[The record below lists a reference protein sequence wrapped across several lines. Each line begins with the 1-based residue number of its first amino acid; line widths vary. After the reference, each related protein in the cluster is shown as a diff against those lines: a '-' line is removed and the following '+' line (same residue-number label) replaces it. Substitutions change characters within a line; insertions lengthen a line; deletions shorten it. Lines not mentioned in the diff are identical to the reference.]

1 MKLFFGQIFPEIQID
16 SDEQQHITKV
26 LRMRE
31 GEEIFVTDGKGN
43 LAKGSLILEGKKVSL
58 HVLEVQKDLP
68 DFSPKLHIA
77 IAPTKNI
84 DRIEFFVEK
93 AVEMGIAEISFIQTD
108 NSERKIINIDKIR
121 KQAIGASKQSLRC
134 HFPVVND
141 LRKFS
146 DFMKTLDPETTFVAH
161 CNENLE
167 RINLNALRSFDS
179 AQDDKRDN
187 KTSDDMPVDVRLRF
201 SKTFSQYTFL
211 IGPEGDFSD
220 KEIQLLADKGIKAV
234 SLGNQRLRTETAGI
248 FVAAWNY
255 DRMF

>member
-1 MKLFFGQIFPEIQID
+1 MKLFFGQIFPEILID

-31 GEEIFVTDGKGN
+31 GEEIFVTDGNGN
-43 LAKGSLILEGKKVSL
+43 LAKGNLVFEGKKVSL
-58 HVLEVQKDLP
+58 DVSEVKENLP

-93 AVEMGIAEISFIQTD
+93 AVEMGISEISFILTEKT
-108 NSERKIINIDKIR
+108 ERKNISIDKLR
-121 KQAIGASKQSLRC
+121 KQAIGASKQSHRF
-134 HFPVVND
+134 HFPKVND
-141 LRKFS
+141 LIKFS
-146 DFMKTLDPETTFVAH
+146 DFMKNLDSENTFVAH

-167 RINLNALRSFDS
+167 RINLNALREP
-179 AQDDKRDN
+179 QRDN
-187 KTSDDMPVDVRLRF
+187 AINQQPATSN
-201 SKTFSQYTFL
+201 QITFL

-255 DRMF
+255 DKMF

>member
-1 MKLFFGQIFPEIQID
+1 MKLFFGNIENGKVEIND
-16 SDEQQHITKV
+16 EEQQHIVKV

-43 LAKGSLILEGKKVSL
+43 LAKGNLVFEGKKVSL
-58 HVLEVQKDLP
+58 EVSEIQENLP
-68 DFSPKLHIA
+68 DFPTKLHIA

-93 AVEMGIAEISFIQTD
+93 ATEMGISEITLIQTEKT
-108 NSERKIINIDKIR
+108 ERKNLNIEKLR
-121 KQAIGASKQSLRC
+121 KQSVAASKQSLRFY
-134 HFPVVND
+134 FPIIHD
-141 LRKFS
+141 LTKFS
-146 DFMKTLDPETTFVAH
+146 DFIKTLNPETSFVAH

-167 RINLNALRSFDS
+167 RIDLKMLREP
-179 AQDDKRDN
+179 QHEKGGDKN
-187 KTSDDMPVDVRLRF
+187 EI
-201 SKTFSQYTFL
+201 TFL

-220 KEIQLLADKGIKAV
+220 KEIRLLADKGIKAV

-255 DRMF
+255 YLSDR